1 MIGKRKAKG
10 RIGGGGG
17 KGEWEEKNTLLTLKC
32 TSRAF
37 PIPSFLKEN
46 SDWLKR
52 NKFGSLTSLSPQ
64 KFKPNIAV
72 WWSSLHPDYELE
84 YSFLPY

>member
-10 RIGGGGG
+10 RMGGGGG
-17 KGEWEEKNTLLTLKC
+17 GGGGGGEKKKCLPPLKC

-46 SDWLKR
+46 SD
-52 NKFGSLTSLSPQ
+52 
-64 KFKPNIAV
+64 
-72 WWSSLHPDYELE
+72 
-84 YSFLPY
+84 

>member
-10 RIGGGGG
+10 GMGGGGSG
-17 KGEWEEKNTLLTLKC
+17 KKNTLLTLEC

-46 SDWLKR
+46 SD
-52 NKFGSLTSLSPQ
+52 S
-64 KFKPNIAV
+64 
-72 WWSSLHPDYELE
+72 D
-84 YSFLPY
+84 

>member
-10 RIGGGGG
+10 RMGWGGGSG
-17 KGEWEEKNTLLTLKC
+17 KKNTLLTLEC

-46 SDWLKR
+46 SD
-52 NKFGSLTSLSPQ
+52 S
-64 KFKPNIAV
+64 
-72 WWSSLHPDYELE
+72 D
-84 YSFLPY
+84 

>member
-10 RIGGGGG
+10 RMGGGGGGG

-46 SDWLKR
+46 SD
-52 NKFGSLTSLSPQ
+52 
-64 KFKPNIAV
+64 
-72 WWSSLHPDYELE
+72 
-84 YSFLPY
+84 